1 MSALCLVPFAVRQRR
16 RGLVR
21 DPAVTGISILNSQ
34 WVPAGHTVADRKKKA
49 QNRKI
54 DRILAVLSRFV
65 AGCARRLRFRKMFA
79 SNEAWSNIMEREDIR
94 VAADRAARLRDL
106 IVMPEDDLN
115 AHFRQQ
121 IANVHEIGKLWD
133 FMVFIR
139 AKRARREAQIEENRQ
154 VWYELNFSAIGM
166 SVRTNAVQASA
177 FTVGS
182 TVIRPA
188 SVVNE
193 WVPMSFH
200 AIATPVQLHNA
211 MRAAPVRRVTGRFS
225 ALDSDD
231 E

>member
-1 MSALCLVPFAVRQRR
+1 
-16 RGLVR
+16 
-21 DPAVTGISILNSQ
+21 
-34 WVPAGHTVADRKKKA
+34 
-49 QNRKI
+49 
-54 DRILAVLSRFV
+54 
-65 AGCARRLRFRKMFA
+65 
-79 SNEAWSNIMEREDIR
+79 
-94 VAADRAARLRDL
+94 
-106 IVMPEDDLN
+106 
-115 AHFRQQ
+115 
-121 IANVHEIGKLWD
+121 
-133 FMVFIR
+133 MVFIR

>member
-1 MSALCLVPFAVRQRR
+1 MALCLVPFAVRQRR

-21 DPAVTGISILNSQ
+21 DPAVNGFFQ
-34 WVPAGHTVADRKKKA
+34 WVPEGQTVADRKKKA
-49 QNRKI
+49 QIRKV
-54 DRILAVLSRFV
+54 DRVLAVLSRFV
-65 AGCARRLRFRKMFA
+65 AKCARIHRFRKVFPLET
-79 SNEAWSNIMEREDIR
+79 EAWSNIMEREDIR

-106 IVMPEDDLN
+106 IVMPEAALN

-121 IANVHEIGKLWD
+121 IANAREIGNLWD

-139 AKRARREAQIEENRQ
+139 AKRAQRLAQIEENRQ
-154 VWYELNFSAIGM
+154 VWRELNFSAIGL

-182 TVIRPA
+182 TVIQPVG
-188 SVVNE
+188 VVNE

-200 AIATPVQLHNA
+200 TIAAPVQLHNT